1 MENDYTLRQRWHSR
15 GDDGTHLSK
24 WDYFAF
30 ENEEDRSAGPERF
43 VIRAPHS
50 ERGTWLLRDMV
61 SGEECE
67 CASFAECGN
76 MANRYAEMTA
86 IRRRSDYK
94 PMTEAYTA
102 FGDRVMIESI
112 APGGACRFRYL
123 TGKYRDRIDYADS
136 PCELYLRK
144 VLGCK
149 LKAEAA
155 ADQKG
160 EEQIC

>member
-1 MENDYTLRQRWHSR
+1 MENDYTIRQRWHR
-15 GDDGTHLSK
+15 CRDDGTHLLK

-30 ENEEDRSAGPERF
+30 ENEEDRGVGPERF

-67 CASFAECGN
+67 CASFAECGG

-112 APGGACRFRYL
+112 APGGACCFRYL
-123 TGKYRDRIDYADS
+123 TGKYRGRIGYADS

-144 VLGCK
+144 VFGYK

-155 ADQKG
+155 AD
-160 EEQIC
+160 